1 MISHWLEEA
10 TGNFKSMTIIDPL
23 PLSKMEYSI
32 SNPYLPKIKSELQV
46 YALDPLMT
54 YGEDL
59 LLTNA
64 LVTSST
70 DAVEPV
76 TAAII

>member
-1 MISHWLEEA
+1 MISHWPEEA

-46 YALDPLMT
+46 YVLDQPMT